1 MAKKT
6 ETQEV
11 IEKIYEYTLEEIM
24 GDRFGRYSK
33 YIIQDRAIPDVR
45 DGLKPVQ
52 RRILY
57 GMYRGHHTYDKP
69 YVKSARSVGDI
80 MGKYHP
86 HGDSSI
92 YDAMV
97 RMSQWWKQSTPYI
110 DMHGN
115 NGSMDGDSP
124 AAMRYTEARLS
135 KISNELL
142 EDIDKETIVWAP
154 NFDDSEIEPTV
165 LPARFPNLIVNGATG
180 ISAGYATNIPP
191 HNLGEIIDATIKR
204 IDSPN
209 CYLDTIMEIVKG
221 PDFPTGGIVEGISG
235 IRSAYE
241 TGRGKIIIK
250 AKTSFEE
257 EKGKAILA
265 ISEIPFE
272 VNKALLV
279 RKIDEIR
286 IDKKIDGILEVRDES
301 DKDGLRIAVDIKKDA
316 NRELILNY
324 LLKNTDL
331 QVSYNFNMIVIDH
344 RRPRQL
350 GLLAILDSY
359 IEFKKEVIIKRTNYD
374 LSMAKARLH
383 IVEGLIKCLS
393 ILDEVIRVIRASKN
407 KVDAKE
413 NLVKEFDFTKEQAEA
428 IVMLQLYKLT
438 NTDVTELEK
447 ELASLTVTVTG
458 LEEILASEDKLK
470 IVMKEELRR
479 VKKEYAVNRKTEI
492 KDEITEIKIDT
503 TVMIPKEDV
512 LVMVTKDGYIKRT
525 SWRSYQAS
533 QEEATLKDNDYIL
546 GLYELNTLDTLL
558 LFTNLGNYLYVPVY
572 TIYDMKWKEMGKHIS
587 NLIKLEENE
596 EVISVIPVTNF
607 NTNKDIT
614 IATKNGM
621 IKRSLM
627 KDFQVSRYS
636 KPIQCM
642 KLKDDDKVIDA
653 YVNYHDDIF
662 VATSGNYG
670 LWFDKSEI
678 PVVGIKASGVKAIKL
693 KDDVVV
699 SSFNF
704 NPDNQELFLLVTDKG
719 TGKRVKIQEFEKSA
733 RAHRGL
739 LLLRE
744 VKTNPYHT
752 VKVFITT
759 SKEHIGIK
767 TPDINLLKASEFPIM
782 DRYSTGSTISKHAI
796 YDSYKVAELLTK
808 DNLESNSTN
817 GNNDTNIDSSDSSIS
832 ISDSTN
838 IESSIQE
845 ISDASDITEKILM
858 DTKEEVVKEEKKEKP
873 KKETSKVSLQEI
885 DDRLMTIDDFL
896 GDF

>member
-165 LPARFPNLIVNGATG
+165 LP
-180 ISAGYATNIPP
+180 AGYATNIPP

-558 LFTNLGNYLYVPVY
+558 LFTNLGNYLYVPVH

-596 EVISVIPVTNF
+596 EVISVIPVTDF

-817 GNNDTNIDSSDSSIS
+817 GNDDTNID
-832 ISDSTN
+832 
-838 IESSIQE
+838 SSIQE

>member
-558 LFTNLGNYLYVPVY
+558 LFTNLGNYLYVPVH

-596 EVISVIPVTNF
+596 EVISVIPVTDF

-653 YVNYHDDIF
+653 YVNYYDDIF

-782 DRYSTGSTISKHAI
+782 DRYSTGSTISKHTI

-817 GNNDTNIDSSDSSIS
+817 GNDDTNIDSSDSSIS

-858 DTKEEVVKEEKKEKP
+858 DTKEEAVKEEKKEKP

>member
-492 KDEITEIKIDT
+492 KDKITEIKIDT

-558 LFTNLGNYLYVPVY
+558 LFTNLGNYLYVPVH

-596 EVISVIPVTNF
+596 EVISVIPVTDF

-653 YVNYHDDIF
+653 YVNYYDDIF

-719 TGKRVKIQEFEKSA
+719 TGKRVKIQEFEKST

-782 DRYSTGSTISKHAI
+782 DRYSTGSTISKHTI

-808 DNLESNSTN
+808 DNLESDSTN
-817 GNNDTNIDSSDSSIS
+817 GNDDTNIDSSDSSIS

-858 DTKEEVVKEEKKEKP
+858 DTKEEVIKEEKKEKP
-873 KKETSKVSLQEI
+873 KNETSKVSLQEI